1 MNILHL
7 LWLIPVSLF
16 VGGIIG
22 YGICAYRVICGQ
34 AKEYEKLHRND
45 N

>member
-1 MNILHL
+1 MCL
-7 LWLIPVSLF
+7 LTNALVAVVL
-16 VGGIIG
+16 VGVG
-22 YGICAYRVICGQ
+22 YGICAYRVIREQ